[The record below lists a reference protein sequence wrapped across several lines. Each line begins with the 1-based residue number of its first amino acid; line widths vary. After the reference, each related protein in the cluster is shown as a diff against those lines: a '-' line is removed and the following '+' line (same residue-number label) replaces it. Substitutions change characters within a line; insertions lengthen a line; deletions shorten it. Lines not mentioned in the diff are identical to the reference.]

1 MDRGYISK
9 RCNIPSIT
17 RNEDEWDEIDFE
29 TDDVNYIF
37 KMDNEDDDY
46 SWYSNA
52 ALSKGSKIIMNIR
65 WETLTIF
72 TIEDQET
79 IHKQIQESN
88 FSSPFV

>member
-1 MDRGYISK
+1 
-9 RCNIPSIT
+9 
-17 RNEDEWDEIDFE
+17 
-29 TDDVNYIF
+29 
-37 KMDNEDDDY
+37 MDNEDDDY
-46 SWYSNA
+46 SLYSNA

-88 FSSPFV
+88 FSSPFL